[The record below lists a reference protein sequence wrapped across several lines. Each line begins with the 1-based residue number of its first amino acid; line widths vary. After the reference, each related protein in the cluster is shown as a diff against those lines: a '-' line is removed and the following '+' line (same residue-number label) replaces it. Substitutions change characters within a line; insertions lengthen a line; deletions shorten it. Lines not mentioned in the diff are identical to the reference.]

1 MKNFIRGCGTG
12 ILVATLILAIAYML
26 TDSTVSDSEVIVRA
40 KKLGMVEADET
51 IIKQPQE
58 ETTQESVQQETEEI
72 VTEIPVQ
79 EALEQQESTPS
90 EAAQQPESEATQQED
105 GITSSESSQSELPME
120 QNVGETV
127 SVTIKPGQ
135 DGITISQM
143 LQEMGVVTDAAD
155 FNSYLSK
162 NRLQMNIR
170 HGTFELHKNMSYEEL
185 TKKIIY

>member
-26 TDSTVSDSEVIVRA
+26 TDNTVSDSEIIARA

-58 ETTQESVQQETEEI
+58 ETTPEVVQQETEVV
-72 VTEIPVQ
+72 VTEAPAQ
-79 EALEQQESTPS
+79 EAEQLESTPS
-90 EAAQQPESEATQQED
+90 EAAQQPESEATQQSD
-105 GITSSESSQSELPME
+105 GIDSSESSQSELPTE

-170 HGTFELHKNMSYEEL
+170 HGTFELNKNMSYEEL